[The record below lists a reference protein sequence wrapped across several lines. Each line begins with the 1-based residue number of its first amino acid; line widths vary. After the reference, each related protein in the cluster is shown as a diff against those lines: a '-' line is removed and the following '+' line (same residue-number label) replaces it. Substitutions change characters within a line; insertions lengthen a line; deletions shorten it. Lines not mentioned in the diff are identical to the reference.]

1 MNHDSSL
8 QVGRTWQSSPVTNPP
23 TRSSE
28 VLVKSASVANF
39 TLQGQ
44 SCEQLRAQNSR
55 FQNSLLSLRP
65 PWMASPPPFKKF
77 KCSIFFFRS
86 NFRGFVVSV
95 FVGFLLHCLFSAL
108 TLLTAEILF
117 WLQIFCEALSGW
129 VAFLKNKNESLAY
142 SAFIIPSPAAF

>member
-8 QVGRTWQSSPVTNPP
+8 QVGRTWRSGPITNPP

-28 VLVKSASVANF
+28 VPVKSASVANF

-65 PWMASPPPFKKF
+65 PWMTSPPPFKKF
-77 KCSIFFFRS
+77 KCSIFFSGQISGVLLFR
-86 NFRGFVVSV
+86 FLWV
-95 FVGFLLHCLFSAL
+95 FLLHCLFSAL
-108 TLLTAEILF
+108 TLLTAQILF

>member
-1 MNHDSSL
+1 MAE
-8 QVGRTWQSSPVTNPP
+8 QPVTNPP

-77 KCSIFFFRS
+77 KCLIFFSGQISGVLLFR
-86 NFRGFVVSV
+86 FLW
-95 FVGFLLHCLFSAL
+95 GFLLHCLFSAL